1 MRFGLATT
9 SVREPLLESNAH
21 SVVPQHIL
29 CKARC
34 AAFTAISRICCD
46 SPVDGLFLQGQ
57 QDAGV
62 LQHQQCYCRYALHD
76 SNTPAQ
82 SWRSRSLLQK
92 NASSLAKQSRRAE
105 AAQHSPANFSPFQAV
120 ANCRILPEFPS
131 SPSASPSEAD
141 AASLAWEDCLSPG
154 QSLISSPD
162 GGTGLQD
169 PQLSVM
175 STNDLHFHQVTSDR
189 HTSTPVSQV
198 SQDPYLLEH
207 MDTALSTS
215 PQTLS
220 PHTSLSMQL
229 PALSCPSVV
238 QQSAM
243 SWIEDSC
250 PMPSEI
256 RLQLTSAP
264 AMFAQPVGIN
274 KAILPAFQV
283 LPLPHLCREDVPV
296 EVRRQACCQY
306 RHILGST
313 CMWAE

>member
-1 MRFGLATT
+1 MLTM
-9 SVREPLLESNAH
+9 LCH
-21 SVVPQHIL
+21 SAYF
-29 CKARC
+29 ARPY
-34 AAFTAISRICCD
+34 AQQSLPSAVSAVTQPSE
-46 SPVDGLFLQGQ
+46 VLTGKGLFSQGQ

-76 SNTPAQ
+76 SNTPAH
-82 SWRSRSLLQK
+82 SWRSRSTVQK
-92 NASSLAKQSRRAE
+92 NASCLAKQSRRSE
-105 AAQHSPANFSPFQAV
+105 AAQHFPENFSPFQAV
-120 ANCRILPEFPS
+120 ANCRIQPEFPS

-154 QSLISSPD
+154 ESLISSPD

-175 STNDLHFHQVTSDR
+175 STTVGNITNDLHFHQLTTDR
-189 HTSTPVSQV
+189 HTGTPVQQV
-198 SQDPYLLEH
+198 SQDPYLLQH

-215 PQTLS
+215 PETLS
-220 PHTSLSMQL
+220 PYTLLSMQL
-229 PALSCPSVV
+229 PALPSPSVI

-243 SWIEDSC
+243 SWVGDSC

-264 AMFAQPVGIN
+264 AMFAQPIGIN

-283 LPLPHLCREDVPV
+283 LPLPHLCREDVPF
-296 EVRRQACCQY
+296 EVGRQACCQ
-306 RHILGST
+306 
-313 CMWAE
+313 